1 MLYVTAV
8 FSGVL
13 TLMFIK
19 RAFHVIELRK
29 VNKLS
34 LGDGGVD
41 ELMRSIRA
49 HGNFSE
55 YVPIGLIM
63 MATLEL
69 NGAAWSWV
77 AFLGGFLIL
86 GCHFH
91 AKGMLGGDAAFEKRV
106 IGMKFTLLGLAL
118 LALANIVWVSYL
130 MIASIRFAAN
140 IHVN

>member
-19 RAFHVIELRK
+19 RSFHVIELRK
-29 VNKLS
+29 INKRS
-34 LGDGGVD
+34 LEDGGVD

-55 YVPIGLIM
+55 YVPIGLVM

-69 NGAAWSWV
+69 NGAPWSLV
-77 AFLGGFLIL
+77 ALLGFFLVL
-86 GCHFH
+86 GRHFH
-91 AKGMLGGDAAFEKRV
+91 AKGMLGGDEALEKRV
-106 IGMKFTLLGLAL
+106 TGMKFTLLGLAL
-118 LALANIVWVSYL
+118 LALVNIVWVSYVL
-130 MIASIRFAAN
+130 IASVRFAASV
-140 IHVN
+140 HVN

>member
-1 MLYVTAV
+1 MLYTTAV

-19 RAFHVIELRK
+19 LSFHVIELRK
-29 VNKLS
+29 INKLS

-69 NGAAWSWV
+69 NGAPWGLV
-77 AFLGGFLIL
+77 GLLGSFLIL
-86 GCHFH
+86 GRHFH
-91 AKGMLGGDAAFEKRV
+91 AKGLLHGEEGLEKRV
-106 IGMKFTLLGLAL
+106 TGMKFTLLGLAL
-118 LALANIVWVSYL
+118 LALANIAWVSYVL
-130 MIASIRFAAN
+130 IASVRFAASL
-140 IHVN
+140 HVS

>member
-1 MLYVTAV
+1 MLYTTAV

-19 RAFHVIELRK
+19 RSFHVIELRK
-29 VNKLS
+29 INKLS

-63 MATLEL
+63 MTTLEL
-69 NGAAWSWV
+69 NGAPWALV
-77 AFLGGFLIL
+77 GLLGTFLIL
-86 GCHFH
+86 GRHFH
-91 AKGMLGGDAAFEKRV
+91 AKGLLDGESGLEKR
-106 IGMKFTLLGLAL
+106 ITGMKFTLLGLAL
-118 LALANIVWVSYL
+118 LAFANIAWVSYVL
-130 MIASIRFAAN
+130 IVSVRFAASL
-140 IHVN
+140 HVN

>member
-1 MLYVTAV
+1 MLYTTAV

-19 RAFHVIELRK
+19 RSFHVIELRK
-29 VNKLS
+29 INKLS

-69 NGAAWSWV
+69 NGAPWGLV
-77 AFLGGFLIL
+77 GLLGSFLIL
-86 GCHFH
+86 GRHFH
-91 AKGMLGGDAAFEKRV
+91 AKGLLHGEEGLEKRV
-106 IGMKFTLLGLAL
+106 TGMKFTLLGLAL
-118 LALANIVWVSYL
+118 LALANIAWVSYVL
-130 MIASIRFAAN
+130 IASVRFAASL
-140 IHVN
+140 HVS